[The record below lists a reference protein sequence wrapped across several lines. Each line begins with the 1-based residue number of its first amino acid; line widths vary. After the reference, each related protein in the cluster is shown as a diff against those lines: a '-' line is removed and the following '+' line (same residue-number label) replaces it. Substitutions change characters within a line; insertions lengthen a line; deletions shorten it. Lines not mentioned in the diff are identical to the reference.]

1 VRWVAATIAYDGTN
15 FFGYQSQSG
24 YRTVQGELEK
34 TLEIIFKEKITTY
47 GCGRTDT
54 GVHALGQV
62 VSFPVL
68 NDNMTDKNVKD
79 ALNAILPE
87 DIYVRE
93 IKQVR
98 DNFNPRAER
107 TRYFFKK

>member
-1 VRWVAATIAYDGTN
+1 MWKN
-15 FFGYQSQSG
+15 N
-24 YRTVQGELEK
+24 
-34 TLEIIFKEKITTY
+34 
-47 GCGRTDT
+47 T

-79 ALNAILPE
+79 ALNVFFQK
-87 DIYVRE
+87 IYVRE

-98 DNFNPRAER
+98 DNFNPRAEATKR
-107 TRYFFKK
+107 IYFYLIYTNKEPDIFRNRVWWMPFDLDIAKMRHAAKVF